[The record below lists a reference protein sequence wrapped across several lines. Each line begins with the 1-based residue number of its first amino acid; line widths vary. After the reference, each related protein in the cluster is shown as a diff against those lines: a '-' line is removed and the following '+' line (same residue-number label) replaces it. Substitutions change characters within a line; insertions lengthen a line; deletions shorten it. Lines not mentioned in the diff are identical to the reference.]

1 MVEWVGISV
10 EDVEDVEAAFV
21 WVVMVESS
29 ICLEWRHAIRIEVS
43 WKPRL
48 EWLAELWWKTGWKLC
63 WWVPWNGLVASVLLL
78 IR

>member
-10 EDVEDVEAAFV
+10 EDVEAAFV
-21 WVVMVESS
+21 WVAMVESS